1 MVGTVKV
8 ANALYNDI
16 VQRPIVRRRLRESPY
31 RQRRLLVL
39 SNAVSPVCGWCER
52 QRTDTAEL

>member
-16 VQRPIVRRRLRESPY
+16 VQRPIVRRRPRESPY
-31 RQRRLLVL
+31 RRRRFLALF
-39 SNAVSPVCGWCER
+39 NAVSPVRGWCER